1 MNLHVN
7 RPLGS
12 KRDWLRT
19 PRLLVT
25 AAVLVL
31 LGTLSALAQDT
42 TKGYVPPKDFQIRNI
57 GSVVNTGDLE
67 YAPTITA
74 DGRTLYFVS
83 NRPGG
88 VGGHDFWITRK
99 EKRLDTVFTA
109 PENLGA
115 PVNTELNEGVASIAA
130 DGQTIFFTGC
140 NRPDGLGDCDIYEA
154 ELDGG
159 KWMNVRNISE
169 INSAYWDSQPSVS
182 SDGKTL
188 YFVSNRPGATGGLGD
203 RDIYY
208 STKMGDGRWS
218 APRNLGPPINT
229 DERED
234 SPFIIAGSGALYF
247 SSAGHGG
254 FGGLDFFVSVRN
266 SDGTFGPPENLG
278 EPFNTSRD
286 ERFITLPAAGDV
298 IYFSSERTDL
308 RNFGQLD
315 VFMGILPP
323 RTVAV
328 LIQGRV
334 FDQCTGSNLPAEM
347 VFVNEATGDT
357 LHAAQTNMQ
366 TGEYSFVV
374 NALGKM
380 RLKVYGASPG
390 YPNFTDTIGI
400 PEVKSYTEIRRDY
413 PIGVQPKLSWF
424 ADTADYVKSL
434 PETAPPK
441 YKRFM
446 GLLIEEN
453 LVKELYPLLTYV
465 FFDSGSAKIPD
476 RYILFTDPSQTSRF
490 SDSTIPGGT
499 MEKYYH
505 VLNIIGYRLRAYPNT
520 KISIEGCNS
529 GQDSLNEVRSVSEQ
543 RGKVVYDY
551 LINIWQID
559 KSRITLL
566 PARDLP
572 RLPSNRRD
580 PLGIIENR
588 RTEITSDDYE
598 IVRPIVNRDLRRYPQ
613 PDFMTFRMQ
622 NGINDALVARRV
634 IEIKRN
640 GQIWHTMSN
649 VGRTDVESP
658 HFNWGRN
665 GNKDS
670 IPNNETPYTAQLVVY
685 SQDGKECRSNIVE
698 IPVEIIT
705 NEEKR
710 RERLVDK
717 TIDIYSLV
725 LFKFDSP
732 EAGALNER
740 ILKEFVYSDIR
751 QGAQIEIT
759 GYTDVVGLEDRNLKL
774 SEQRAGTVVS
784 GIRKNVR
791 AGLYQSL
798 NGKGVGETAPLY
810 TNDLP
815 EGRFYNRTVQVKIV
829 TPTTIE

>member
-1 MNLHVN
+1 MKFPVH

-12 KRDWLRT
+12 KRAWQRL

-25 AAVLVL
+25 TAVLGL
-31 LGTLSALAQDT
+31 LGALSAFAQKDT
-42 TKGYVPPKDFQIRNI
+42 GYIPPKDFQIRNV
-57 GSVVNTGDLE
+57 GSMVNTGELE

-140 NRPDGLGDCDIYEA
+140 NRNDGLGDCDLYEA

-159 KWMNVRNISE
+159 KWINVRNIGE
-169 INSAYWDSQPSVS
+169 INSPYWDSQPSVS

-188 YFVSNRPGATGGLGD
+188 YFVSNRPGAMGGDGD
-203 RDIYY
+203 RDVYY
-208 STKMGDGRWS
+208 TTRLSDGRWS
-218 APRNLGPPINT
+218 APKNLGPPINT
-229 DERED
+229 VERED

-254 FGGLDFFVSVRN
+254 FGGLDFFVARRSP
-266 SDGTFGPPENLG
+266 DGIFGQPENLG

-308 RNFGQLD
+308 NNFGQLD
-315 VFMGILPP
+315 IFMGILPP

-347 VFVNEATGDT
+347 VFIDAGTGDT

-374 NALGKM
+374 NALGQM
-380 RLKVYGASPG
+380 QIKVYGSSPG
-390 YPNFTDTIGI
+390 YPSFTDTIGI
-400 PEVKSYTEIRRDY
+400 PPVKVYTEIRRDY
-413 PIGVQPKLSWF
+413 PIGVQPKLSWT
-424 ADTADYVKSL
+424 AGIADYISEL
-434 PETAPPK
+434 PPSAPER
-441 YKRFM
+441 YRNFR

-476 RYILFTDPSQTSRF
+476 RYVLFTDPSQTQMF
-490 SDSTIPGGT
+490 SDTSIPGGT

-505 VLNIIGYRLRAYPNT
+505 VLNIIGYRLRRYPNT
-520 KISIEGCNS
+520 KIEITGCNS

-551 LINIWQID
+551 LINIW
-559 KSRITLL
+559 RIEPARIKLQA
-566 PARDLP
+566 ARDLP
-572 RLPSNRRD
+572 ALPSNRRD

-588 RTEITSDDYE
+588 RTEVTSTDYE

-613 PDFMTFRMQ
+613 PDTMHFQMQ
-622 NGINDALVARRV
+622 NGINDALVARRA

-640 GQIWHTMSN
+640 GQIWHIMTD
-649 VGRTDVESP
+649 VGRTEAVSP
-658 HFNWGRN
+658 SFNWGKN
-665 GNKDS
+665 ANEDS
-670 IPNNETPYTAQLVVY
+670 IPNAETPYTAQLIVY

-740 ILKEFVYSDIR
+740 ILDEFVYSDVR
-751 QGAQIEIT
+751 PGAQIEVT

-774 SEQRAGTVVS
+774 SEQRAGTVTNGV
-784 GIRKNVR
+784 RRNVR
-791 AGLYQSL
+791 AGVYASL
-798 NGKGVGETAPLY
+798 VGKGVGETAPLY

-815 EGRFYNRTVQVKIV
+815 EGRFYNRTVQVRIV
-829 TPTTIE
+829 TPTATQ